1 MNLQQQVSNLL
12 IQQIKNWEL
21 ANQNYKALETILS
34 RELTVG
40 GIKISIQMQRFQ
52 LRPSTNVHAFSVLR
66 TDLKNKNISLTTTNI

>member
-40 GIKISIQMQRFQ
+40 GI
-52 LRPSTNVHAFSVLR
+52 
-66 TDLKNKNISLTTTNI
+66 